1 MRFHK
6 ESRKLFSLGLPS
18 VATLSEML
26 IGPLFPLF
34 VGARVPYARFCVKG
48 SPMALALSA
57 MGAVFL
63 IFFLTDLINPLLKW
77 LLPGNGLH
85 PGEVLRVIL

>member
-6 ESRKLFSLGLPS
+6 ESRELFSLGLPS

-34 VGARVPYARFCVKG
+34 VGACVPYARFCAKG
-48 SPMALALSA
+48 SSVALAFSA

-63 IFFLTDLINPLLKW
+63 IFFLADLINPQLKW
-77 LLPGNGLH
+77 LLPGIGLQF
-85 PGEVLRVIL
+85 GEVLRVIL